1 MGANAQTS
9 VPLFVANTVLTASQ
23 QNISAATGV
32 PVFATTVTRDAA
44 FGGSNKVLAE
54 GQLAYIEATDV
65 VQYYTG
71 SAWATLGPSTSITS
85 AIFNETQASGTNG
98 GTSVATTWTK
108 RTLNT
113 TVVNNISGASI
124 SASVITLPA
133 GSYVVTASAPTY
145 EPTVFRIRLQNT
157 TDSTTAAL
165 GTSEYNLSS
174 AAQGR
179 AFVSGYFTITGNKNF
194 ELQHYASVARANL
207 GFGNPSSIASIS
219 EVYTTIQIDK
229 VA

>member
-9 VPLFVANTVLTASQ
+9 VPLFVANTVLTAQQ

-32 PVFATTVTRDAA
+32 PVFATTGTRDAA
-44 FGGSNKVLAE
+44 FGGANKVLAE
-54 GQLAYIEATDV
+54 GQLAYIEASNI
-65 VQYYTG
+65 VQYYDG
-71 SAWATLGPSTSITS
+71 AAWATLGPSTGITS

-98 GTSVATTWTK
+98 GGSTATTWTK

-124 SASVITLPA
+124 SASVITLGA

-179 AFVSGYFTITGNKNF
+179 AFVSGYFTITGSKNF
-194 ELQHYASVARANL
+194 EVQNYVSVARANV